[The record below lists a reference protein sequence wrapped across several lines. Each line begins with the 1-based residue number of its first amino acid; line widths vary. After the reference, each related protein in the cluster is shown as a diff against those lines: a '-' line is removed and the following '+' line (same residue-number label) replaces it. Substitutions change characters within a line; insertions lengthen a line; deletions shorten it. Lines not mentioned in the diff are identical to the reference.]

1 MREDK
6 RRTCG
11 WSPMFGMLRDLR
23 WKISGGSRFLI
34 IPAINRAGLYTV
46 FVSVKEHVLLINHTS
61 GPFLFVAENLMAK
74 LKKYSNLVNI
84 IKLR

>member
-1 MREDK
+1 
-6 RRTCG
+6 
-11 WSPMFGMLRDLR
+11 MFGTLRDLP

-46 FVSVKEHVLLINHTS
+46 FVSVKEHALLINHTS
-61 GPFLFVAENLMAK
+61 GPFLFVVENPIAK